1 MMGWIPAFS
10 RLLSPAEPPVT
21 VEEKRRRGLPRAE
34 LEADRMVLGGPKVL
48 PQWRKAKLRH
58 GRNLRKY
65 MQHGDT
71 ANTAKY
77 MGTVLDQACIS
88 AVAAVSVVP
97 PC

>member
-1 MMGWIPAFS
+1 
-10 RLLSPAEPPVT
+10 
-21 VEEKRRRGLPRAE
+21 
-34 LEADRMVLGGPKVL
+34 MVLGGPKVL

-77 MGTVLDQACIS
+77 MGTVLDQACMS

-97 PC
+97 PCSTAFWLMSFTPLGIAPGNAEFRRRLPGRS

>member
-1 MMGWIPAFS
+1 MSVHA
-10 RLLSPAEPPVT
+10 
-21 VEEKRRRGLPRAE
+21 
-34 LEADRMVLGGPKVL
+34 
-48 PQWRKAKLRH
+48 QWRKAELRH
-58 GRNLRKY
+58 GRTLRNY
-65 MQHGDT
+65 IQHGDTANT